1 MVYKKLEIYLSK
13 ERLNK
18 YLELAS
24 NDKDESIKLYKKN
37 LKISSKMYILLSCF
51 EVFFRNII
59 NNSIS
64 NNYWI
69 ININNLHIK
78 ILEDLKKYQTLS
90 KTKSNQNIS
99 KFFDIQNTFIQKA
112 KDDLIKEKKPISN
125 DYLISKLNFAFW
137 ENLLS
142 KNYENIIW
150 NKYLKNTFKCNR
162 GYLQKEINNFRKLRN
177 RIEHNECI
185 LKYDI
190 QNFQDRIFKILDLVD
205 SDLKEFI
212 KEMSQDL

>member
-1 MVYKKLEIYLSK
+1 MYKKLEIYLSK

-18 YLELAS
+18 YLELAN

-177 RIEHNECI
+177 RIAHNECI

>member
-1 MVYKKLEIYLSK
+1 MYKKLEIYLSK

-177 RIEHNECI
+177 RIAHNECI

>member
-1 MVYKKLEIYLSK
+1 M
-13 ERLNK
+13 
-18 YLELAS
+18 
-24 NDKDESIKLYKKN
+24 
-37 LKISSKMYILLSCF
+37 
-51 EVFFRNII
+51 
-59 NNSIS
+59 
-64 NNYWI
+64 
-69 ININNLHIK
+69 
-78 ILEDLKKYQTLS
+78 
-90 KTKSNQNIS
+90 
-99 KFFDIQNTFIQKA
+99 
-112 KDDLIKEKKPISN
+112 
-125 DYLISKLNFAFW
+125 

-177 RIEHNECI
+177 RIAHNECI

>member
-1 MVYKKLEIYLSK
+1 MYKNLEIYLSK

-18 YLELAS
+18 YLELAN

-78 ILEDLKKYQTLS
+78 ILKDLKKYQTLS

-177 RIEHNECI
+177 RIAHNECI

>member
-137 ENLLS
+137 
-142 KNYENIIW
+142 
-150 NKYLKNTFKCNR
+150 
-162 GYLQKEINNFRKLRN
+162 
-177 RIEHNECI
+177 
-185 LKYDI
+185 
-190 QNFQDRIFKILDLVD
+190 KIY
-205 SDLKEFI
+205 
-212 KEMSQDL
+212 

>member
-177 RIEHNECI
+177 RIAHNECI

>member
-1 MVYKKLEIYLSK
+1 MYKKLEIYLSK

-18 YLELAS
+18 YLELAN

-78 ILEDLKKYQTLS
+78 ILKDLKKYQTLS

-177 RIEHNECI
+177 RIAHNECI